1 MPLSCCI
8 SFRCCC
14 IVKSLR
20 KLEFL
25 AGRRWQCLAPFVKG
39 LNLRFGDVVQ
49 DLVQDR
55 SDHRIRHGHFDAKVD
70 ARADGGTGASSRS
83 SSSSR
88 NRHRT
93 KLPAA
98 REGLEHSF
106 ARFVA
111 IAGRCCCG
119 CGCCCA
125 AVADRFDPQAFGI
138 DGHPGKIPRS
148 EHRSERSESHH
159 QFGLEGPGPSVVSNG
174 FGNDLALAA
183 EGQEV
188 LVSVH
193 VLDDPKQLQ
202 GMDVAQ
208 KPRFDP
214 VGSSPGG
221 RCNVGASAS
230 ASTRTPARSSGTTT
244 GTGTKAPAN
253 RGKRRPRQRRNRR
266 WFRFRV
272 RFRRIRIRIRI
283 RIRPRPRHRHYSHLA
298 GQEGG

>member
-1 MPLSCCI
+1 MVVLVLAAGAAAAAGTATGRSCQQLARDSNI
-8 SFRCCC
+8 R
-14 IVKSLR
+14 SLG
-20 KLEFL
+20 LL
-25 AGRRWQCLAPFVKG
+25 PSPAGA
-39 LNLRFGDVVQ
+39 
-49 DLVQDR
+49 
-55 SDHRIRHGHFDAKVD
+55 
-70 ARADGGTGASSRS
+70 
-83 SSSSR
+83 
-88 NRHRT
+88 
-93 KLPAA
+93 
-98 REGLEHSF
+98 
-106 ARFVA
+106 VA
-111 IAGRCCCG
+111 VAVAVA
-119 CGCCCA
+119 A

-244 GTGTKAPAN
+244 GTGTKAPGIVENDDRDSDEIAV
-253 RGKRRPRQRRNRR
+253 G
-266 WFRFRV
+266 FDFE
-272 RFRRIRIRIRI
+272 FDFAAFAFAFAFALALATATTRI
-283 RIRPRPRHRHYSHLA
+283 
-298 GQEGG
+298 